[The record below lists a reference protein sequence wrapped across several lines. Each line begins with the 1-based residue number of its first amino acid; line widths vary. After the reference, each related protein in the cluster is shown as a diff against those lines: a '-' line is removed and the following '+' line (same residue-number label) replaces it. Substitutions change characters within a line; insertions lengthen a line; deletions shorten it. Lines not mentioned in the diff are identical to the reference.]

1 MFFYLLASELLLNK
15 SIPDKFVSDNI
26 QMLTELHIFLLNLL
40 LIRQSILPFLKVSL
54 KHLSFEA
61 DILSSAIQHRGPAHP
76 DVDLILFDEF
86 IPEDRRYMKGALKGL
101 MSLTKTV
108 FSGREGCRCICT

>member
-1 MFFYLLASELLLNK
+1 MFFYFLASELLLNK

-54 KHLSFEA
+54 KYLSSEA
-61 DILSSAIQHRGPAHP
+61 DILSFATPHEKKYVFLHPMALSYNLRFPIFSSVQITLLQKARHQH
-76 DVDLILFDEF
+76 
-86 IPEDRRYMKGALKGL
+86 
-101 MSLTKTV
+101 
-108 FSGREGCRCICT
+108 